1 MYNKIDRTEVVTD
14 VINFLRGLP
23 DVFEESI
30 HYTELDGRMPTRCE
44 ERTRLLMSYSR
55 NTAIALQVVWE
66 QYAGEDKAARD
77 QMPGKNR

>member
-1 MYNKIDRTEVVTD
+1 MRSNIDHTEVVTD

-23 DVFEESI
+23 DVFEELI
-30 HYTELDGRMPTRCE
+30 HYTELDGRMPSKCE

-66 QYAGEDKAARD
+66 QYAGEDKAAWD
-77 QMPGKNR
+77 

>member
-1 MYNKIDRTEVVTD
+1 MRSNIDHTEVVTD

-23 DVFEESI
+23 DVFEELI
-30 HYTELDGRMPTRCE
+30 HYTELDGKMPSKCE

-66 QYAGEDKAARD
+66 QYAGEDKTPWD
-77 QMPGKNR
+77 

>member
-1 MYNKIDRTEVVTD
+1 VRSNIDHTEVVTD

-23 DVFEESI
+23 DVFEELI
-30 HYTELDGRMPTRCE
+30 HYTELDGRMPSKCE

-66 QYAGEDKAARD
+66 QYAGEDKTPWD
-77 QMPGKNR
+77 

>member
-1 MYNKIDRTEVVTD
+1 MRSNIDHTEVVTD

-23 DVFEESI
+23 DVFEELI
-30 HYTELDGRMPTRCE
+30 HYTELDGRMPSKCE

-66 QYAGEDKAARD
+66 QYAGEDKTPWD
-77 QMPGKNR
+77 

>member
-1 MYNKIDRTEVVTD
+1 MRSNIDHTEVVTD

-23 DVFEESI
+23 DVFEELI
-30 HYTELDGRMPTRCE
+30 HYTELDGRMPSKCE

-66 QYAGEDKAARD
+66 QYAGEDTWD
-77 QMPGKNR
+77 

>member
-1 MYNKIDRTEVVTD
+1 MRNNIDHTEVVTD

-23 DVFEESI
+23 DVFEELI
-30 HYTELDGRMPTRCE
+30 HYTELDGRMPSKCE

-66 QYAGEDKAARD
+66 QYAGEDKTPWD
-77 QMPGKNR
+77 